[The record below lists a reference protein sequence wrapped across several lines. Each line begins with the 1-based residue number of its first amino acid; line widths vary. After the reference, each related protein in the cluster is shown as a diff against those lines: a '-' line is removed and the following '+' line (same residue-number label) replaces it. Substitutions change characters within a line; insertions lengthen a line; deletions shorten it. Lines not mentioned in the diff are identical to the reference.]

1 MGSAALLGSR
11 RMNTFDHNVDV
22 ESFLQ
27 TLERNGIGLAAQ
39 ANDFDKLLTAPGP
52 LF

>member
-1 MGSAALLGSR
+1 MGSAALLASR
-11 RMNTFDHNVDV
+11 RMNTFDHKVV